1 MKCTS
6 CKSGQ
11 LLPSFIEG
19 QFRAHTCSNCGG
31 NWILV
36 EDYVSWKERNPQ
48 FSFKAGSTCEAEDTK
63 TAMLCPVSGL
73 IMRKLRLSSN
83 TVHRIDYSASV
94 GGVWLDK
101 GEWELLKE
109 EGLAG
114 SLNSVLTAHWQRN
127 VRLDSTKD
135 NFSEIYKDKFG
146 QDSYDKVKEL
156 RGWLAEQSNKADLRA
171 YLLAEDPYSA
181 EK

>member
-6 CKSGQ
+6 CKQGE

-19 QFRAHTCSNCGG
+19 QFRAHTCSSCEG
-31 NWILV
+31 NWIFI
-36 EDYVSWKERNPQ
+36 EDYVYWKERNPQ
-48 FSFKAGSTCEAEDTK
+48 FTFDPEITVAAEDSK
-63 TAMLCPVSGL
+63 QALLCPVTGT
-73 IMRKLRLSSN
+73 IMRKLRLN
-83 TVHRIDYSASV
+83 TSMEHRIDYSASV

-114 SLNSVLTAHWQRN
+114 SLNAVLTSQWQRN
-127 VRLDSTKD
+127 IRINSTKD

-146 QDSYDKVKEL
+146 ADAYNQVKEL
-156 RGWLAEQSNKADLRA
+156 REWLYQQPNKADLRA

>member
-19 QFRAHTCSNCGG
+19 QFRAHTCSNCEG

-48 FSFKAGSTCEAEDTK
+48 FSFKEGSTCEAEDTK
-63 TAMLCPVSGL
+63 TALLCPASGL

-101 GEWELLKE
+101 GEWELLRE

-127 VRLDSTKD
+127 IRLDSTKD

-156 RGWLAEQSNKADLRA
+156 RAWLAVQSNKADLRA